1 MENII
6 YVNYLSRFANNIFQ
20 YALAHIIKDLIDGE
34 IYFSPTNVLRSG
46 KSHDHP
52 AEEMPIED
60 IPIFLITDSKN
71 IMKKAEWSGKFREDE
86 KEALRKTGV
95 WFAEDLLTFDSD
107 RLVISDS
114 YRGQPII
121 LAGYYQDFRYYKGR
135 KAFVL
140 GLLNL
145 YPLQRYPGEH
155 DIVLNFRGTDL
166 SGVQMPFSYYR
177 WILDQE
183 QFDRLWIV
191 TEDPHHETVVRLSDC
206 YSGEVLSNGAISDFT
221 FVMSAKKI
229 IMSVSTFCWMA
240 AWLSD
245 ADKIYFPR
253 GSHYAGFGKDNDRLL
268 IVTDDQRYVYIKP
281 VFQRAS
287 LRKMFPFYRYIV
299 FQSKL
304 DRNGDSKV
312 FVETLKK

>member
-20 YALAHIIKDLIDGE
+20 YTLAHIIKDLIGGE
-34 IYFSPTNVLRSG
+34 IYFSPKNVLRSG

-52 AEEMPIED
+52 AEE
-60 IPIFLITDSKN
+60 IPIQDNPIYLITDSRN

-86 KEALRKTGV
+86 KEGIRKTGIC
-95 WFAEDLLTFDSD
+95 FAEDILTFDND
-107 RLVISDS
+107 RLFISDL

-121 LAGYYQDFRYYKGR
+121 LSGYYQDFRYYKGR

-145 YPLQRYPGEH
+145 TPLQRYPGER

-177 WILDQE
+177 RILNQE

-191 TEDPHHETVVRLSDC
+191 TEDPHHETVARLLDS
-206 YSGEVLSNGAISDFT
+206 YPGEVLSNGAISDFT
-221 FVMSAKKI
+221 FVRSAKRI

-245 ADKIYFPR
+245 ADKIYYPL
-253 GSHYAGFGKDNDRLL
+253 GAPYHGFGKNDDNRL
-268 IVTDDQRYVYIKP
+268 IVTDDQRYEYIRP
-281 VFQRAS
+281 VFNRTV
-287 LRKMFPFYRYIV
+287 LRRIFPFYFSV
-299 FQSKL
+299 THDQK
-304 DRNGDSKV
+304 G
-312 FVETLKK
+312 